1 MSTFLYLSFPG
12 AYLFFR
18 DPKSRLIE
26 RTLKSPLDKFDD
38 VVYIVVRMKLTK
50 KQKTIVAHL
59 RAADVE
65 LRKAMVMASGRPFIT
80 QQILDSEWYL
90 DEAITR
96 TETKSTYEFKKV
108 GEK

>member
-1 MSTFLYLSFPG
+1 MTFSFSGIYL
-12 AYLFFR
+12 LNR
-18 DPKSRLIE
+18 DPKSRLISG
-26 RTLKSPLDKFDD
+26 TLIPLDKFDD